1 MKAMGLS
8 VVAAAVLAAC
18 GGGGGTSTTGGA
30 TPLTGTTAVG
40 APLPNATVNLKD
52 ANGKTLATTA
62 DANGTYTFNDVS
74 GFTAPLMLQ
83 ATGTA
88 GGQTYTL
95 HSVLEKIPAAGVSGV
110 VNVTPATEVAMAQA
124 TGADPAAVF
133 SDKDKIRAIDPLKLA
148 DAKQKLIAAL
158 KDVLSALGK
167 DNTKVD
173 LFTTAFT
180 ADNSG
185 LDKLLDT
192 IDFKQEASA
201 TAGQR
206 TMRVADKNTGVEVA
220 KIESTT
226 TLSAVTPVP
235 RPEAETLALD
245 TAKIKALI
253 AAFNA
258 QTGTLAG
265 IGSDAMRDLFDEHY
279 FNRGKN
285 RAAQLTSFLGDSSG
299 NNPGLLGDKL
309 LDYVIQGCD
318 GEKKICQ
325 GTFTNKLAN
334 GGIEQAPM
342 PVKQGSD
349 GKWRIY
355 GNQSPFEFEL
365 RPVVSAQY
373 TIANGVATQTS
384 IQTGF
389 NFYFTGKVNG
399 TKLYNSAKVF
409 SSVDSGGTWTEVAA
423 FKPKAGC
430 SNFDWL
436 QTDDASSD
444 CSNFKVVSDATA
456 NTNNSAR
463 MLGTARFKITAY
475 SDANYTFETA
485 SFHSRR
491 LTYELLTATTGAQA
505 IVRSAQ
511 GITPSGLGTN
521 SVSFTG
527 GGEQVRIE
535 AYTNSAKSGTTIW
548 TGSYPKALNGIASIA
563 KAHTTCLT
571 NKNPTQCDASYGST
585 ATIGYV
591 FLASKDAAGNG
602 IWTSYA
608 VGSTGTSTPAQ

>member
-1 MKAMGLS
+1 MGLS
-8 VVAAAVLAAC
+8 IVAAAVLAAC
-18 GGGGGTSTTGGA
+18 GGGGNSTTGSA
-30 TPLTGTTAVG
+30 APLTGTAAVG

-52 ANGKTLATTA
+52 ANGKTSATTA
-62 DANGTYTFNDVS
+62 DANGAYTFADVS
-74 GFTAPLMLQ
+74 GFAAPLMLQ

-95 HSVLEKIPAAGVSGV
+95 HSVLEKIPAAGVSSV

-133 SDKDKIRAIDPLKLA
+133 SDPVKIKAIDPAKLA
-148 DAKQKLIAAL
+148 DAKKKLIAAL
-158 KDVLSALGK
+158 ANVLPALGQ
-167 DNTKVD
+167 DSAKVD

-180 ADNSG
+180 ANNAG

-192 IDFKQEASA
+192 IDFKQEPST
-201 TAGQR
+201 TADQR
-206 TMRVADKNTGVEVA
+206 AMRVADKNTGVEVA
-220 KIESTT
+220 KIEVNTAP
-226 TLSAVTPVP
+226 SAVVPVP

-245 TAKIKALI
+245 TSKIKALI
-253 AAFNA
+253 TAFNA

-265 IGSDAMRDLFDEHY
+265 IRSDAMRDLFDEYY
-279 FNRGKN
+279 FDRGKD

-299 NNPGLLGDKL
+299 YNPGLLGDL
-309 LDYVIQGCD
+309 FQDYVIQGCD

-334 GGIEQAPM
+334 GGIEQVPWS
-342 PVKQGSD
+342 VKQGTD

-355 GNQSPFEFEL
+355 GNQSPFGFEL
-365 RPVVSAQY
+365 RPVVIAQY
-373 TIANGVATQTS
+373 TITNGVAAQTL

-409 SSVDSGGTWTEVAA
+409 SSVDNGGTWTEVAA
-423 FKPKAGC
+423 FKSKAGC

-444 CSNFKVVSDATA
+444 CSNFKAVSDATA

-463 MLGTARFKITAY
+463 MQGTARFKIAAY
-475 SDANYTFETA
+475 SDANYTTETA
-485 SFHSRR
+485 SFNSRR

-505 IVRSAQ
+505 IVRSGQ

-527 GGEQVRIE
+527 GGDQVRIG
-535 AYTNSAKSGTTIW
+535 AYTNSANSGTTTW
-548 TGSYPKALNGIASIA
+548 TGSSAKALNGSASIA
-563 KAHTTCLT
+563 KANTFCLT
-571 NKNPTQCDASYGST
+571 NSNPTQCDASYGST

-591 FLASKDAAGNG
+591 FLASRDAADNG

-608 VGSTGTSTPAQ
+608 AGSTGTSAPAQ

>member
-8 VVAAAVLAAC
+8 IVAAAVLAAC
-18 GGGGGTSTTGGA
+18 GGGGGNSTTGSA
-30 TPLTGTTAVG
+30 APLTGTAAVG

-52 ANGKTLATTA
+52 ANGKTSLTTA
-62 DANGTYTFNDVS
+62 DANGTYTFADVS

-133 SDKDKIRAIDPLKLA
+133 LDKDKVKAIDPLKLA
-148 DAKQKLIAAL
+148 DAKKKLIAAL
-158 KDVLSALGK
+158 ANVLSALGK
-167 DNTKVD
+167 DSTKVD
-173 LFTTAFT
+173 LFTTAF
-180 ADNSG
+180 AANNAG

-192 IDFKQEASA
+192 IDFKHEPS
-201 TAGQR
+201 TTSGQR
-206 TMRVADKNTGVEVA
+206 TMRVADKNTGIEVA

-226 TLSAVTPVP
+226 ALSAVTPVP
-235 RPEAETLALD
+235 RPAAETLALD
-245 TAKIKALI
+245 ASKIKALI
-253 AAFNA
+253 TAFNA
-258 QTGTLAG
+258 QTSTLAG

-279 FNRGKN
+279 SNNGKD
-285 RAAQLTSFLGDSSG
+285 RAAQLTSFLGDNSG
-299 NNPGLLGDKL
+299 NNPGVLGDL
-309 LDYVIQGCD
+309 LQDYVIQGCD

-334 GGIEQAPM
+334 GGMEQVPM

-355 GNQSPFEFEL
+355 GNQSPFEFKL
-365 RPVVSAQY
+365 RPVVNAQY
-373 TIANGVATQTS
+373 TITNGVAAQTS

-389 NFYFTGKVNG
+389 SFYFTGKVNG
-399 TKLYNSAKVF
+399 AKLYNSAKVF
-409 SSVDSGGTWTEVAA
+409 SSIDDGITWTEVAA
-423 FKPKAGC
+423 FRSKAGC

-444 CSNFKVVSDATA
+444 CSNFKAASDATA
-456 NTNNSAR
+456 NANNSAR
-463 MLGTARFKITAY
+463 MLGTARFKIAAY
-475 SDANYTFETA
+475 SDANYMFETA

-505 IVRSAQ
+505 IVRSGQ
-511 GITPSGLGTN
+511 GITPSGLDTN

-527 GGEQVRIE
+527 GSDQVQIQ
-535 AYTNSAKSGTTIW
+535 AYTNSVKSGTTTW
-548 TGSYPKALNGIASIA
+548 GSSSAKTLNGIASIA

-571 NKNPTQCDASYGST
+571 NSTPTQCDASYGST

-591 FLASKDAAGNG
+591 FLASRDAADNG
-602 IWTSYA
+602 IWTSYMA
-608 VGSTGTSTPAQ
+608 GSTSSSTAAK